1 MIILENE
8 AAKLQVESNI
18 FAGHALN
25 AYKQLN
31 KERFEDFE
39 TIDLFEPVLR
49 LIFACHEQCPNV
61 RYNHHVKPAFS
72 EEARYGAAGKKVLVC
87 CSGGL
92 DSVYQALKL
101 QEAGCDVTLMHLSGA
116 NFYSNGQEYKA
127 FREFA
132 DKFGFKTYEPKIS
145 PKHNGE
151 YRKFW
156 AENSFKDFLIYCIA
170 IDYMLNHG
178 MKYLSSGDDLRL
190 SMKDQVT
197 GVNTGDARELTVAFM
212 ESFGVNFIPVDATVD
227 KAQRLA
233 YLEENGARDYYLS
246 CVGPGRLI
254 QSQRKRYEA
263 KFSVKLDRW
272 CCCSCRKCCMHLLL
286 DHYYNNK
293 KLPQELVDRCWDKL
307 GDPRSADHTFFC
319 KDIPLEQRIKNLV
332 TY

>member
-1 MIILENE
+1 MITLENE
-8 AAKLQVESNI
+8 AAKLQVEHNTY
-18 FAGHALN
+18 AEAALN
-25 AYKQLN
+25 AYKYLN
-31 KERFEDFE
+31 KERFKDFE
-39 TIDLFEPVLR
+39 TISLFEPVLD
-49 LIFACHEQCPNV
+49 LIFDCHDQHPSIRYV
-61 RYNHHVKPAFS
+61 RADKPTFCEDGS
-72 EEARYGAAGKKVLVC
+72 QVLVC

-101 QEAGCDVTLMHLSGA
+101 RDAGYDVTLMHLNGA
-116 NFYSNGQEYKA
+116 NFYSNGQEYRA

-132 DKFGFKTYEPKIS
+132 DRFSFKTYEPKIS

-151 YRKFW
+151 YKKFW
-156 AENSFKDFLIYCIA
+156 AENSFKDFLIYCVT
-170 IDYMLNHG
+170 IDYMLNHSI
-178 MKYLSSGDDLRL
+178 KYLSPGDDLRL

-212 ESFGVNFIPVDATVD
+212 ESFSVNFIPVDATVD
-227 KAQRLA
+227 KAKRLA
-233 YLEENGARDYYLS
+233 YLEEKGARDYYLS

-263 KFSVKLDRW
+263 KFGVKVDRW

-307 GDPRSADHTFFC
+307 GDPRSADYVFFNES
-319 KDIPLEQRIKNLV
+319 ISLEQRIKNLIS
-332 TY
+332 Y